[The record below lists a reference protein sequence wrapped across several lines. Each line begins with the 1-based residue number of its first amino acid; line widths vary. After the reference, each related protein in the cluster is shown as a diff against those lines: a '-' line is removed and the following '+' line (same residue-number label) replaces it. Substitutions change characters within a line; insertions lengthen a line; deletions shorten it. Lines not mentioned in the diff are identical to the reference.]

1 MITETVTRIPPLQPP
16 FPAEV
21 AKQLTAMMPAGEL
34 PIALFRTFALNLP
47 MTRAMHGWGAY
58 TLGRTFSVSMR
69 LREIAIARTC
79 ARCGCEYEW
88 GVHIARYAHRVGLT
102 GEQIESL
109 TYGRADDACW
119 GGRQERLVIQLVD
132 ALHDHS
138 DIDDSLWTPLAE
150 SFSAA
155 QLLDLMLLTGWYH
168 AISYVGNAA
177 RVPREPGT
185 PRFADYLPAR

>member
-1 MITETVTRIPPLQPP
+1 MVTETVTRIAPVQPP

-21 AKQLTAMMPAGEL
+21 AEQLAAMMPAGEP
-34 PIALFRTFALNLP
+34 PIALFRTFAHNLP
-47 MTRAMHGWGAY
+47 MTRAMHGWGVY

-88 GVHIARYAHRVGLT
+88 GVHVARYAHRVGLT
-102 GEQIESL
+102 DQQIESL
-109 TYGRADDACW
+109 TYGRADDPCW
-119 GGRQERLVIQLVD
+119 SDLPERLVIQLVD

-138 DIDDSLWTPLAE
+138 DIDDPLWTRLVE
-150 SFSAA
+150 LFNAA

-168 AISYVGNAA
+168 AISYVGSAA
-177 RVPREPGT
+177 RVASEPGT